1 MISGK
6 ELGDSWQCVTA
17 VILTHIWTN
26 NLHVVV
32 VVLLL
37 LLVWIC
43 LFSGWRENE
52 DQEAEFTTRARGSA
66 IRAPLCQ
73 KYHWR
78 VQKGKT
84 LQAYP
89 FYVVGVF
96 SPSNSS
102 DQKSSSG
109 FFSTHLSSSLSVVAS
124 FFLNLLVVTVPW
136 LSGTPQWTT
145 GDVWAQSGKD
155 GSDICRHQCLHAA
168 HDVPGNG
175 CLSLHAG
182 LGRSHELWREDCT
195 AIQVNRSA
203 VIVVTCNMISG
214 VFNESKPRPQTVIG
228 NDFTFI
234 SFLLFKCLFCFN
246 FRRWHSN
253 NLSLQCS
260 LPSLLPKRSIH
271 VSKTGTAVFGTG
283 EEDARSQSSE
293 KGLLIC

>member
-6 ELGDSWQCVTA
+6 ELGDSWQCMTA

-32 VVLLL
+32 VVL

-66 IRAPLCQ
+66 IHAPLCQ

-96 SPSNSS
+96 SPSNSP

-109 FFSTHLSSSLSVVAS
+109 LFSTQLSSLLSVVAS
-124 FFLNLLVVTVPW
+124 FFLISSLSPFLDSLAPPSELLE
-136 LSGTPQWTT
+136 L
-145 GDVWAQSGKD
+145 
-155 GSDICRHQCLHAA
+155 CE
-168 HDVPGNG
+168 
-175 CLSLHAG
+175 LSLEKMG
-182 LGRSHELWREDCT
+182 
-195 AIQVNRSA
+195 AIFADTNVYMLHMMYQAMGVCLYMQDWDGAMSYGEK
-203 VIVVTCNMISG
+203 IVQPYRWTDL
-214 VFNESKPRPQTVIG
+214 Q
-228 NDFTFI
+228 
-234 SFLLFKCLFCFN
+234 LL
-246 FRRWHSN
+246 
-253 NLSLQCS
+253 
-260 LPSLLPKRSIH
+260 
-271 VSKTGTAVFGTG
+271 
-283 EEDARSQSSE
+283 
-293 KGLLIC
+293 